1 MNCKFPVAILMLAVV
16 VLPNF
21 YFFPANGSTGTSAQ
35 EVPYFGVT
43 FGGNTTS
50 EAKTLIDKV
59 KGYTN
64 LFVIDN
70 WDVAMN
76 ETILTEICQY
86 AYDANLYFI
95 VYFSFIFSN
104 ASQLSASSLDLYKDA
119 GIEPFHV
126 PWLSSA
132 NDKWGEKFLGAYVLD
147 EPGGKQIDFGHYSGF
162 ATTYN
167 GRNQT
172 TFNNV
177 ANYSDAANCF
187 VRGLKTVTTQRL
199 NNATHRN
206 SIPNATGRVIPV
218 FTADN
223 ALYWFDY
230 LAGYDAVFAE
240 LGWTNN
246 EIQHIALC
254 RGAANVQ
261 NKQWGAIICWA
272 SNDPPTMPTGSQ
284 MLEDLD
290 LAYFAGA
297 QYLLVFNY
305 PQVNPYGALTDEH
318 FQALETFW
326 NQMHTSPRKTV
337 ATYNHVALVLPKD
350 YGWGMRQ
357 PTDNIWGL
365 WSIENDSI
373 GPVIGTKIATLIKQ
387 YGTNLDIIFDDPSF
401 NHTQKYSTIYYWN
414 GTTIQPEQ
422 SFFNLSSPTILYS
435 SIAAVAILLTCVSSY
450 FVIKNKRRSTQ
461 PDYTA

>member
-1 MNCKFPVAILMLAVV
+1 MNYKFPVAILMLAVV

-104 ASQLSASSLDLYKDA
+104 ASQLSASNLDLYKDA

-177 ANYSDAANCF
+177 ANYSDAANRF

-199 NNATHRN
+199 NNATYRN

-326 NQMHTSPRKTV
+326 NQMNTSPRKIV
-337 ATYNHVALVLPKD
+337 ATDNHVALVLPKD

-435 SIAAVAILLTCVSSY
+435 SIAAAAILLTCVSSY